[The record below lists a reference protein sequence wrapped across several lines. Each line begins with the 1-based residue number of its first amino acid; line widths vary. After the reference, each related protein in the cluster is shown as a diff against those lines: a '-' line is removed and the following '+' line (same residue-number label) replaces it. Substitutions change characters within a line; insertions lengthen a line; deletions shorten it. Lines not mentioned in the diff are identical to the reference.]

1 MTSKPQQ
8 PQRLPS
14 GFYLKLHFWYQW
26 LFSSFRVSRLF
37 DLSDLGFLEKSW
49 GNIFNNC
56 IFEIGKFHWS
66 KCTVECAIY
75 SIMILKS
82 TQARCACKSSLNF
95 ISKSRKTKPAFGR
108 KQNNKR
114 WSVNKIVYMKTSES
128 KAGATSEAVFNTSW
142 KNLNHLYR
150 IEQKRLTELIS
161 FLLRWEKIK
170 IMVLCYQ
177 NCSDLL
183 WEKIILVIEIEITRT
198 IYSNSEKTEQFL
210 VTECFF
216 NLFLEISKIQEN

>member
-1 MTSKPQQ
+1 
-8 PQRLPS
+8 
-14 GFYLKLHFWYQW
+14 
-26 LFSSFRVSRLF
+26 
-37 DLSDLGFLEKSW
+37 
-49 GNIFNNC
+49 
-56 IFEIGKFHWS
+56 
-66 KCTVECAIY
+66 
-75 SIMILKS
+75 
-82 TQARCACKSSLNF
+82 
-95 ISKSRKTKPAFGR
+95 
-108 KQNNKR
+108 
-114 WSVNKIVYMKTSES
+114 MKTSES

-198 IYSNSEKTEQFL
+198 IYSNSEKSEQFL
-210 VTECFF
+210 VTECFITCS
-216 NLFLEISKIQEN
+216 LKFLIYNKLEVLEFKLEKKTLGFRNMDEKLEKLCSCTFKRKLHVTFLK